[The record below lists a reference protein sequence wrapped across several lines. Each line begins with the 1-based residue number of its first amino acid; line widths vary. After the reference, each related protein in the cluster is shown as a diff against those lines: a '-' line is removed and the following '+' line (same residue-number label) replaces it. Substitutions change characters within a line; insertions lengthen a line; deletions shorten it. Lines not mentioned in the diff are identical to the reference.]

1 MRKFLVFQWILLVVG
16 ISVLIF
22 CEFDCELPQGLL
34 DKLKLRLQINV
45 QKIQIKSRCI
55 TFSDFNYKNFSCKR
69 LKIRWKSLFGEFQY
83 FIEDGHLSYQGEHF
97 YDIKG
102 RLYGQ
107 FGKIRGFLELKND
120 TIKTMQFFST
130 DFVKISDLTREFQ
143 DEDGEFYTENKYK
156 SKVNLKEGTIL
167 TYSMLYEKEKMQ
179 DSLRYVEYNMITMP
193 TTLDIGNY
201 IDIRLRLPNAQDLIV
216 ITKKEIVNIYDT
228 TVGLYLT
235 EEEIVLLNSAI
246 VEAYIMTSS
255 ELYMA
260 TYVEPG
266 MQGQAIYT
274 YSPTA
279 EVVALI
285 QSNQNIVFEAREAIV
300 NRYNGSGAVRNPINN
315 SLGQY
320 AEEAKGNVE
329 QGMQEQIEAARK
341 AREDYL
347 SELNGY

>member
-1 MRKFLVFQWILLVVG
+1 MPSNPMQRKARNAFLLGLLVMLLIILVGGAVAFFLVIDPKIKKKKKEKEQIYAIAYRIKENKEVKSG
-16 ISVLIF
+16 EEISENVLEKVEIPVAS
-22 CEFDCELPQGLL
+22 E
-34 DKLKLRLQINV
+34 KVK
-45 QKIQIKSRCI
+45 
-55 TFSDFNYKNFSCKR
+55 
-69 LKIRWKSLFGEFQY
+69 
-83 FIEDGHLSYQGEHF
+83 
-97 YDIKG
+97 
-102 RLYGQ
+102 
-107 FGKIRGFLELKND
+107 
-120 TIKTMQFFST
+120 T